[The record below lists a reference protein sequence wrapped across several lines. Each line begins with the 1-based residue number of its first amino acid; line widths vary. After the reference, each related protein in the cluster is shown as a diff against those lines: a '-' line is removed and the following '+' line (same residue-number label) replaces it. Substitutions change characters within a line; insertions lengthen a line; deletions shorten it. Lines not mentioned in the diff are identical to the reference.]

1 MLPNQIS
8 RFVSSSFL
16 SRVRLERLLVNRRF
30 RVVSVEIGAT
40 TMQISSQSETNFA
53 PSLPVL
59 LEKIASG
66 ARESGR
72 PGWHPERMREI
83 LAACIDPSP
92 LRHSL

>member
-1 MLPNQIS
+1 
-8 RFVSSSFL
+8 
-16 SRVRLERLLVNRRF
+16 
-30 RVVSVEIGAT
+30 
-40 TMQISSQSETNFA
+40 MQISSQSETNFA